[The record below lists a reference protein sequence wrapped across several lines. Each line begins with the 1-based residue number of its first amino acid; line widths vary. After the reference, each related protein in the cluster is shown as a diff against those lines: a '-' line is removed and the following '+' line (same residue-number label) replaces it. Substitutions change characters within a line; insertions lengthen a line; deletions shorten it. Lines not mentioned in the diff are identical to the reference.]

1 MSILEIL
8 VTAQKYITY
17 ISYIIFVAGLIGNSL
32 NILVFTKL
40 KIFQHNRCAFYLIIE
55 SIVDNLMLLQ
65 IFIPETLQFFY
76 QNDPGNFSLIW
87 CKIRTTLGEP
97 CRLLIGSII
106 CYEAFDQYLSTHHQ
120 IYCRQLTTLPL
131 ARYLISI
138 TYGIWVLQTIPY
150 LIYYQIIPGFGCII
164 INEGL
169 IRYYSYVYYIFLDG
183 LIPIVASSSF
193 SLLAYRNV
201 RRLIL
206 RRIPLERRRLDR
218 QMTAMIFARV
228 IVFVILMMP
237 YTIFRIYI
245 LNNNT
250 PPSNALQYTINQF
263 VSLVVVNLLT
273 WIYSVRF

>member
-1 MSILEIL
+1 MSVLQVL
-8 VTAQKYITY
+8 VTAQNYITY
-17 ISYIIFVAGLIGNSL
+17 ISYLTFAAGLIGNSL

-40 KIFQHNRCAFYLIIE
+40 KIFQNNRCAFYLIME
-55 SIVDNLMLLQ
+55 SIVDILMLLQ
-65 IFIPETLQFFY
+65 IFISELLQFIY
-76 QNDPGNFSLIW
+76 QNDVGNLSLIW

-106 CYEAFDQYLSTHHQ
+106 CYEAFDQFLSTHHQ
-120 IYCRQLTTLPL
+120 VYFRQLTTLPL

-138 TYGIWVLQTIPY
+138 TYGIWFLQTIPY
-150 LIYYQIIPGFGCII
+150 IIYYQIVPGFGCII

-169 IRYYSYVYYIFLDG
+169 IHYYSYAYYIFLDG
-183 LIPIVASSSF
+183 LIPIVVSSSF

-206 RRIPLERRRLDR
+206 HRIPLERRRLDR

-245 LNNNT
+245 LNNST

-263 VSLVVVNLLT
+263 VSIVVVNLLT